1 MASRNVKHARVILLL
16 QHDEHGSEGLI
27 LNKATG
33 CTIGNFTSKLPLFKD
48 NIIHYG
54 GRGGRGS
61 KVSFSPLNVSLLQMP
76 SSQCVSLTPPMSVSH
91 SSECV
96 SLTSVTVLLSADV
109 LRILG
114 RGLEGLQGSS
124 RSSSTRYTAVAIWRD
139 LKR

>member
-16 QHDEHGSEGLI
+16 QHDEYGSEGLI

-61 KVSFSPLNVSLLQMP
+61 KVSFSPLNVSLLEMSLLSMCLSH
-76 SSQCVSLTPPMSVSH
+76 SSNVSLSQSSLTPLNI
-91 SSECV
+91 
-96 SLTSVTVLLSADV
+96 SLSPS
-109 LRILG
+109 
-114 RGLEGLQGSS
+114 
-124 RSSSTRYTAVAIWRD
+124 
-139 LKR
+139 